1 MMQRAKSEY
10 AIQTVTNA
18 LRVLEAFET
27 DEQLGVTE
35 LSKRL
40 DLHKNNVFRLL
51 ATLEEKQWV
60 EQTDAELYRL
70 GAKCQRLAHT
80 YKRTR
85 LLTRHARPALVA
97 LCRETGETAHLAVL
111 GGFEVV
117 HLDGEQSLGMVA
129 GTLRVGDR
137 LPSHCTALGK
147 VLLACGART
156 TLEDYD
162 REIISKHGV
171 AARTEGTIVDRDKL
185 IEHLRRV
192 ATQGFA
198 LDVEEY
204 ERGVSCAAVPV
215 TDATGLLVGAFSVS
229 GPSSRLDANALETR
243 IVPLL
248 LRAGATLSRALGA
261 SAASGARS
269 EP

>member
-27 DEQLGVTE
+27 EEQLGVTE
-35 LSKRL
+35 LARRL

-70 GAKCQRLAHT
+70 GAKCLRLSQSYT
-80 YKRTR
+80 RTR
-85 LLTRHARPALVA
+85 LLTRHARPALA
-97 LCRETGETAHLAVL
+97 TLCRETGETSHLAVL
-111 GGFEVV
+111 SGFEVV
-117 HLDGEQSLGMVA
+117 HLDGEQSPGMIA

-137 LPSHCTALGK
+137 LPCHCTALGK
-147 VLLACGART
+147 VLLACGARE

-162 REIISKHGV
+162 REILTKHGV
-171 AARTEGTIVDRDKL
+171 VARTDATIVDRDKL

-215 TDATGLLVGAFSVS
+215 TDANGQLAGAFSIS
-229 GPSSRLDANALETR
+229 GP
-243 IVPLL
+243 
-248 LRAGATLSRALGA
+248 
-261 SAASGARS
+261 
-269 EP
+269 